1 MCFIVVLVV
10 VCVSRK
16 NKISFIITVNQ
27 MAQLKKAFSY
37 SYMFVITVILYVLIM
52 DPVFV
57 DYASAAKLLLVSL
70 LMTQVH
76 P

>member
-1 MCFIVVLVV
+1 M
-10 VCVSRK
+10 CVSRK

>member
-1 MCFIVVLVV
+1 
-10 VCVSRK
+10 
-16 NKISFIITVNQ
+16 
-27 MAQLKKAFSY
+27 
-37 SYMFVITVILYVLIM
+37 MFVITVILYDLIV

-57 DYASAAKLLLVSL
+57 DFASAAKLFLVSL

>member
-1 MCFIVVLVV
+1 M
-10 VCVSRK
+10 CVSRK

-27 MAQLKKAFSY
+27 MGQLKKAFSY

-76 P
+76 PLA

>member
-1 MCFIVVLVV
+1 
-10 VCVSRK
+10 
-16 NKISFIITVNQ
+16 

>member
-1 MCFIVVLVV
+1 M
-10 VCVSRK
+10 CVSRK

-76 P
+76 PLA

>member
-1 MCFIVVLVV
+1 M
-10 VCVSRK
+10 CVSRK

-27 MAQLKKAFSY
+27 MGQLKKAFSY